1 MVSSCVCVC
10 VLVSKKTKQ
19 NVLQHA
25 DIRWFVLMW
34 YLCLSKSEAPHGATQ
49 GKHMFPQG
57 DHLTFQ
63 QKATLCPKKTSRW
76 LVFTASGP
84 CARPLLDAWNV
95 CAVNL
100 NRITTGIYVAY
111 TCWGPVELFLIRF
124 DKHKITYIKSAGGR
138 APNSPAPQRPP
149 PSWRVLRKMSKFI
162 TIYNNL
168 TQFMKKK
175 FFALY
180 GTWEAL
186 DSIKMMAYS

>member
-1 MVSSCVCVC
+1 MVSEVDRAKRACCAEEAVGARISFVTSRQAPASLSGASRRFVVSSCVCVC

-100 NRITTGIYVAY
+100 NRITTGQS
-111 TCWGPVELFLIRF
+111 
-124 DKHKITYIKSAGGR
+124 KTYCKLT
-138 APNSPAPQRPP
+138 P
-149 PSWRVLRKMSKFI
+149 
-162 TIYNNL
+162 TISRN
-168 TQFMKKK
+168 
-175 FFALY
+175 
-180 GTWEAL
+180 
-186 DSIKMMAYS
+186 

>member
-1 MVSSCVCVC
+1 MKSQGVEGTHTLAFLCAEEAVGARISFVTSPQAPAPLSGASRRSVVSSCVCVC

-76 LVFTASGP
+76 LVFTASEP

-100 NRITTGIYVAY
+100 NRITTDIYN
-111 TCWGPVELFLIRF
+111 I
-124 DKHKITYIKSAGGR
+124 YIYIYIYISR
-138 APNSPAPQRPP
+138 AFGQQPP
-149 PSWRVLRKMSKFI
+149 PGF
-162 TIYNNL
+162 
-168 TQFMKKK
+168 
-175 FFALY
+175 
-180 GTWEAL
+180 
-186 DSIKMMAYS
+186 